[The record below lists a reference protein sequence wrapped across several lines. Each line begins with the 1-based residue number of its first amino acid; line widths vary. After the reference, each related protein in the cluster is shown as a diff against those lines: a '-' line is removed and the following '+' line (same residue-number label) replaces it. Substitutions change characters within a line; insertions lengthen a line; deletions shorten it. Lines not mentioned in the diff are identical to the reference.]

1 MNTQHSI
8 MLKAKIMEDGFV
20 VKMKTKISLTI
31 YAKRYQ
37 VKKEGRVLRQLR
49 DFLLPMLTNGQVQIK
64 EEGL

>member
-1 MNTQHSI
+1 MNIQHSI

-37 VKKEGRVLRQLR
+37 VKKEGRVLRQLC
-49 DFLLPMLTNGQVQIK
+49 DFLLPMLTNGQVQVK